1 MPRRRAVGTN
11 VLRKEGVEKVTGRA
25 QYLDDLAFPNLLFAR
40 TIRSTIPAGEI
51 LDIRYDFDRAGFTIV
66 DHHDIP
72 GRNIIALI
80 DEDQP
85 CLVTRAV
92 RHVAEPV
99 ALLAHADRDQ
109 LAAATVQIEYREAPP
124 N

>member
-1 MPRRRAVGTN
+1 MPRRHAVGTN

-25 QYLDDLAFPNLLFAR
+25 QYLDDLPFPDLLYAR

-51 LDIRYDFDRAGFTIV
+51 TGIRYGFDRSGFTIV

-72 GRNIIALI
+72 GRNIVALI

-85 CLVTRAV
+85 CLAERVI

-99 ALLAHADRDQ
+99 VILAHADRDRL
-109 LAAATVQIEYREAPP
+109 LAADVQIDYR
-124 N
+124 